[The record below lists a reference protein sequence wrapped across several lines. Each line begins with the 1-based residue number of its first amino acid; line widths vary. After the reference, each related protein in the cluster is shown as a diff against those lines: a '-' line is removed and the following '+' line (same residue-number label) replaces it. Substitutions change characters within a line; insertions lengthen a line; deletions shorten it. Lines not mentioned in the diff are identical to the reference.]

1 MAKLAES
8 VSLQIVDDKLLPLYC
23 LRKSNSEIN
32 HCNNHDGASRFNN
45 PSLYFKQNDFKQND
59 FKQNDFKQND
69 FHLSSLEK
77 NCLKQSKPRQSPS
90 LQRIFRWPS
99 VKGDRI

>member
-59 FKQNDFKQND
+59 F
-69 FHLSSLEK
+69 HLSSLEK